1 METRL
6 KAVRQA
12 RGWSQLRL
20 VAEIERVSIAR
31 GIQPPAR
38 ASLKT
43 QVSRWEN
50 GHVEPDDLYASM
62 LAEVYGTTSGD
73 LGLRAQ
79 RALWVPGAL
88 ALGQPSAELV
98 AALRGVLDE
107 YTRTD
112 NAVGPGHLI
121 GLAVQHVRELERA
134 ALEAQDGL
142 RCEVLALC
150 SRFAEFAGWLS
161 QDAGDLLEAERWTDR
176 SLDFIEGADDPSARA
191 YLLMRKSA
199 IAAERGDPVRAVH
212 LAEAAPGNDPG
223 RLTRQMQAL
232 IARQRA
238 IAEASSG
245 NALESDRAAEA
256 AVELIASDGA
266 GAPDELAYCTPAYVL
281 METGAAAARLRS
293 YDVAAGRLSASV
305 SSWPDG
311 FRRDR
316 GLATAR
322 LALVEAA
329 RGNVDAACDLGRRAV
344 DLATLASS
352 ARTQAVLKSLDK
364 RLAPHRRSTVVSE
377 FRSYSGEPD

>member
-1 METRL
+1 
-6 KAVRQA
+6 
-12 RGWSQLRL
+12 
-20 VAEIERVSIAR
+20 
-31 GIQPPAR
+31 
-38 ASLKT
+38 
-43 QVSRWEN
+43 
-50 GHVEPDDLYASM
+50 
-62 LAEVYGTTSGD
+62 
-73 LGLRAQ
+73 
-79 RALWVPGAL
+79 
-88 ALGQPSAELV
+88 
-98 AALRGVLDE
+98 
-107 YTRTD
+107 
-112 NAVGPGHLI
+112 
-121 GLAVQHVRELERA
+121 
-134 ALEAQDGL
+134 
-142 RCEVLALC
+142 
-150 SRFAEFAGWLS
+150 
-161 QDAGDLLEAERWTDR
+161 
-176 SLDFIEGADDPSARA
+176 
-191 YLLMRKSA
+191 
-199 IAAERGDPVRAVH
+199 
-212 LAEAAPGNDPG
+212 
-223 RLTRQMQAL
+223 MQAL